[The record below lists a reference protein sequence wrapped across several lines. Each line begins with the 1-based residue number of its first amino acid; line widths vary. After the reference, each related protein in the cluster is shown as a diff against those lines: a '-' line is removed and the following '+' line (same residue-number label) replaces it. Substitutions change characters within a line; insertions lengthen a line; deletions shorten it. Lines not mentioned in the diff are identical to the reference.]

1 MVYKKYHNIKTKT
14 LDGIEFDSRKEA
26 RRWEELK
33 LLERAKE
40 ISNLQRQVKY
50 ILIPAQYETFERY
63 SKDGKRLKDGTRL
76 VERETSYVAD
86 FVYTDMRTGETVVE
100 DTKGFKTKD
109 YILKRK
115 MMLYIHNIRI
125 KEIS

>member
-63 SKDGKRLKDGTRL
+63 SKDGRGSRMGQGSLKEKPLTL
-76 VERETSYVAD
+76 QTLSIP
-86 FVYTDMRTGETVVE
+86 T
-100 DTKGFKTKD
+100 
-109 YILKRK
+109 
-115 MMLYIHNIRI
+115 
-125 KEIS
+125 